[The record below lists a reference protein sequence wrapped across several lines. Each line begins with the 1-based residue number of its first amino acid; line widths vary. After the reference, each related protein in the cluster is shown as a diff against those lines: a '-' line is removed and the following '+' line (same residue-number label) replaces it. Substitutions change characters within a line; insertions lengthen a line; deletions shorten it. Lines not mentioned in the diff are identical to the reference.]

1 MSSSIYINLTRE
13 FNQQRLRCIVS
24 SGQAVVLH
32 QLAMMSKDGDWI
44 VREDAEALAHVLQVL
59 EEHGAR
65 YRLGAP
71 LDARWMAGGW
81 SAHFEFS
88 HRVGVATDASPV
100 MLRIRTDFVSRPPRL
115 SPSDLESLWRE
126 QEQQAGDAD
135 PNRVP
140 VVDLAR
146 LALLKQT
153 DRERDYAV
161 IGELA
166 RRMNPRQQMLFGR
179 SARDLL
185 ELAAQHPGLALEMG
199 EQRPALKYLRA
210 GRDALEAALDAERR
224 ALMRANEERLAAYV
238 AAARPWY
245 EGWPVLEKR
254 IVGLPLRQAHQE
266 VVRAAQGVLP
276 SQVLGQPGEA
286 C

>member
-1 MSSSIYINLTRE
+1 VASIYINLTRE
-13 FNQQRLRCIVS
+13 FNRDGLRCIVS
-24 SGQAVVLH
+24 SGQVAVLH

-44 VREDAEALAHVLQVL
+44 VREDAVALGHVLQVL

-81 SAHFEFS
+81 SAHFEFV
-88 HRVGVATDASPV
+88 HRADPSSVAP
-100 MLRIRTDFVSRPPRL
+100 LRIRTDFVSRPPRL
-115 SPSDLESLWRE
+115 SVFEIEQLWRE
-126 QEQQAGDAD
+126 QEERAGNPEA
-135 PNRVP
+135 VP

-146 LALLKQT
+146 LARLKQT

-166 RRMNPRQQMLFGR
+166 RRMEPRDQMLFGR

-185 ELAAQHPGLALEMG
+185 ELAAQHPVLAQELAQ
-199 EQRPALKYLRA
+199 QRSVLHSLGA

-224 ALMRANEERLAAYV
+224 TLMRAHEERLAAYV

-245 EGWPVLEKR
+245 AAWPALERRIAGW
-254 IVGLPLRQAHQE
+254 PLRQTHAE
-266 VVRAAQGVLP
+266 MARAARGVLP
-276 SQVLGQPGEA
+276 EQVLVAVSGVGNGEVN
-286 C
+286 